1 MSDRSPQNDP
11 NSHLQQIRDLNDHF
25 LTAPVEHFDRQ
36 KERFVSKIS
45 TLDGAITSVMGDR
58 VPPEGGTNRIYED
71 TQLAYLNR
79 DGRDRKFQVGRILA
93 FFVKANAQMGPRVI
107 DGSHSIL
114 VRITLI
120 SITTSRPPSMF
131 NGQMFYQLLFWLLE
145 NLLKLMLWSLCVA
158 EKERLFSDGGIGIAP
173 LDQGKVLRSRG
184 SMRCDDHRRLAIHP
198 TGSKHVANDI
208 ERAEEPSAW
217 CSV

>member
-1 MSDRSPQNDP
+1 MSDRPPQNDP

-58 VPPEGGTNRIYED
+58 VPPEGLCLIQTSTANNIFTDVHLGGTNRIDEH

-79 DGRDRKFQVGRILA
+79 DGRDRKFQ
-93 FFVKANAQMGPRVI
+93 ANAQMGPRVI

-120 SITTSRPPSMF
+120 SITTSRPPNMF
-131 NGQMFYQLLFWLLE
+131 NVRGA
-145 NLLKLMLWSLCVA
+145 VT
-158 EKERLFSDGGIGIAP
+158 
-173 LDQGKVLRSRG
+173 SR
-184 SMRCDDHRRLAIHP
+184 P
-198 TGSKHVANDI
+198 TRIS
-208 ERAEEPSAW
+208 
-217 CSV
+217 